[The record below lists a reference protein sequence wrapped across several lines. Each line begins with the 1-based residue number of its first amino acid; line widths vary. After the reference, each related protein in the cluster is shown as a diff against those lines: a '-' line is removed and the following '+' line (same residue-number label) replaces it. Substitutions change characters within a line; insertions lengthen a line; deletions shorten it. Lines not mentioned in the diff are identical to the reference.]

1 MKKIIL
7 IIFAVIVALIIF
19 GRFELARL
27 ELGRDGITS
36 SRSLP
41 KTVRIGSTTVE
52 VEVADTK
59 EKREKGLS
67 GRDSLEGGHGM
78 LFVFNTEGI
87 YPFWMK
93 NMKFP
98 LDIIWIDSSYRV
110 VGVTSDVRPES
121 YPETFSPNKPAKYV
135 LEVKSGFAREN
146 NIKVGSLVSLINI
159 R

>member
-27 ELGRDGITS
+27 EPGGNRVVSPRL
-36 SRSLP
+36 LP
-41 KTVRIGSTTVE
+41 KIVRIGSTTVE